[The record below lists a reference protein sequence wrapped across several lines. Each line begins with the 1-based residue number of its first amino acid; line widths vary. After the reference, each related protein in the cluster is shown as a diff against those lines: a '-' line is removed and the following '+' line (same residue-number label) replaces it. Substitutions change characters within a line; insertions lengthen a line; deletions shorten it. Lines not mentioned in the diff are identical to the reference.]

1 MRRAVF
7 GLVLAV
13 ISSQAF
19 ADGRLWVTVDRLNR
33 RTCPSVDCGIVGQLF
48 FRESVQVLESKGEW
62 ARISKRYDAACR
74 NGRSAYVD
82 KGNPSCTATNGI
94 AEGMMAEWISLEHVS
109 RQRPADPAAGLSGL
123 RKAIASSD
131 DFHQFGDTFTKVT
144 NELVRN
150 GKCST
155 EDFVENGGWVKS
167 TTSYKDKPV
176 YFTYCGGLTV
186 ANRLY
191 LDASTGL
198 IFR

>member
-1 MRRAVF
+1 M
-7 GLVLAV
+7 
-13 ISSQAF
+13 
-19 ADGRLWVTVDRLNR
+19 
-33 RTCPSVDCGIVGQLF
+33 
-48 FRESVQVLESKGEW
+48 
-62 ARISKRYDAACR
+62 
-74 NGRSAYVD
+74 D